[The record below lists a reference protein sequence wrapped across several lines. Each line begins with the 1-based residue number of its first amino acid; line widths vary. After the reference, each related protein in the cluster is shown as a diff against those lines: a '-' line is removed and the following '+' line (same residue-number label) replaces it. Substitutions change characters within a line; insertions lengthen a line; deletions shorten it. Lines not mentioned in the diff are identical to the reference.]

1 MVWRTE
7 TNLWR
12 WREREKERENLFSPK
27 GKKSLRG
34 WNIFPRPEGRK
45 SERKGRSKEIF
56 FPLFFFSLD
65 GKTTGVFSAGR
76 RIGSKTAWSGTVRQ
90 TQGID
95 VCLGG
100 ECGLL
105 SRLFSNG
112 TLVFCL
118 AENVRPVKIFLDVP
132 LFSVTENVIR
142 CRVYWTSHKRRKVID
157 RRMIN
162 KKKKKKRTRNYLNER
177 KKNPI
182 AFILNQKLA
191 MTRDDY
197 HRYTFN
203 RHSPATGRP
212 FSTPSI
218 I

>member
-1 MVWRTE
+1 MVWRIE

-12 WREREKERENLFSPK
+12 WRERERERKSIFPEREKISSRVKHFSTARRKKKREK
-27 GKKSLRG
+27 GKIQRD
-34 WNIFPRPEGRK
+34 F
-45 SERKGRSKEIF
+45 F

-118 AENVRPVKIFLDVP
+118 AENVRPVKIFLDVS

-162 KKKKKKRTRNYLNER
+162 KKEKKKKER
-177 KKNPI
+177 E
-182 AFILNQKLA
+182 
-191 MTRDDY
+191 
-197 HRYTFN
+197 
-203 RHSPATGRP
+203 
-212 FSTPSI
+212 I

>member
-1 MVWRTE
+1 MARE
-7 TNLWR
+7 
-12 WREREKERENLFSPK
+12 REREKIYFPRKGKNLFEGETFFHGPKEEKAREREDPK
-27 GKKSLRG
+27 R
-34 WNIFPRPEGRK
+34 F
-45 SERKGRSKEIF
+45 F

-162 KKKKKKRTRNYLNER
+162 KKEKKKRTRNYLNER

-191 MTRDDY
+191 MTRDDH

-203 RHSPATGRP
+203 RHSKP